1 MIQYHLNTIQK
12 ESTTHVVSN
21 WINKYMGS
29 VEPIQKPP
37 LHLHITGENYV
48 KHDTI

>member
-1 MIQYHLNTIQK
+1 MIQYRLNTIQK

-29 VEPIQKPP
+29 VEPIQKTTAT
-37 LHLHITGENYV
+37 LTQHITHYFLINQ
-48 KHDTI
+48 